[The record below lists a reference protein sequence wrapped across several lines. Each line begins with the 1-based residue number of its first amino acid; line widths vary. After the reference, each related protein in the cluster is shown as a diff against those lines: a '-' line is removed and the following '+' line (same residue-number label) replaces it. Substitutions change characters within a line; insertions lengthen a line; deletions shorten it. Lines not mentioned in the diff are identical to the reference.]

1 MELKIIKYTQYN
13 EIKNVEGCKINES
26 FFENYKSS
34 HNVKWMLATSNMD
47 QNQKTI
53 FVAIS
58 CVTES
63 DMTVNKDVQ
72 NISSKFETNIRV
84 ENRGKTVILK
94 IEKSEKL
101 ESEGIKEIK
110 DYKQQENIGGI
121 VSFLDD
127 ENDSDEKDSNKIDS
141 GKNGFNKHGPVC
153 FIFNASGIYRLECTL
168 NNKGLKNFEQFNYPK
183 KLMNELETLYKSKSC
198 LLRINDCIFNH
209 YFHIEQYTE
218 GIQVMQL
225 YDLKTMQIQQIFNI
239 YVEKNHPNKYS
250 NSVLAISKNKQMIA
264 FSSGY
269 GNIALYLIENGLE
282 IIRKDL
288 GKDTKIVGCEFKDD
302 NTLMIIKQT
311 KDKTVLSIW
320 HLCTNE
326 VQDYDKNIKVEEDKE
341 SFLYS
346 AMIPGKYVFID
357 NLGGIL
363 SIYDNIFKI
372 DNKTKENQSSLP
384 ELELYKGGHKKET
397 KDEDHSNKAALPIIL
412 NREPWITDDY
422 KKEWIYLDQEKLIH
436 LYIGK
441 CTVQVWRKIKQEEN
455 FILEYFW
462 TNEYDDE
469 INDNG
474 ILQIVDLFV
483 YKSGFVLKL
492 KKNNNYIDLKWTDK
506 DIVGHKDL
514 MRHACIGLEYLNDQ
528 RNKLAGYENQHVFE
542 EIKNNVSLMI
552 LRFIRNYPDIWK
564 MLDIHYNLMASI
576 IIGGSDT
583 LIKYILF
590 GDDVVKHTNLH
601 IPRITRWTES
611 KNNSNKSDLQIAIG
625 LCEPGLERNRRIL
638 VVTYLLEYYS
648 KNATEHH
655 GWLINISKALP
666 DLYTYNLESCVS
678 ELFYKKCMEGIEISN
693 IIEHTDIIPKYI
705 QIILK
710 VKQKFTAFNPISKL
724 ISASEQKF
732 DFKDGLKLELTKL
745 YVKFL
750 PKKYENYSPTV
761 KTVPLHNFTVNSIH
775 GNNNDKPSQLH
786 PYLQHIIKLL
796 KLLFIPRGYLVNHSA
811 DAERSSQLSP
821 FVQLIRKEN
830 NDDIFNNPVMEAY
843 RQFQHHD
850 WRYYFKLFNCID
862 LASIV
867 VAVVIMSVYVTPS
880 FDTKNAFA
888 NVVTTQGT
896 TIAISFTMLLLWF
909 EFILYLRLISEPAKY
924 IYIML
929 NIIKEIWIFLAF
941 MILVM
946 AGLAH
951 SFLLLLQYPD
961 FTNIQENSSSSTL
974 FTGDSNFKIQKDFDR
989 TEDNPAKSFVTS
1001 FLSTYSWLSGG
1012 FSQQDSWNFWAVK
1025 FITFF
1030 GSFLLVTI
1038 LQNMFIAFMGGVY
1051 SNAFE
1056 KGRVALLR
1064 FRADSISDYEAL
1076 DEIYFYPPPPEPK
1089 YIYYIG
1095 KSKSHENWDENVN
1108 KRENKNLYDDYESE
1122 QKNEEDTSVELNNKV
1137 IELNSKVD
1145 QACSKIEDTSVELNN
1160 KIVELNSKVD
1170 KVCSKIEEVNNKIDK
1185 LLNFK

>member
-1 MELKIIKYTQYN
+1 HITAPNPIKESNWHISISPDGNYLVIFNHDEMELKIIKYTQYN
-13 EIKNVEGCKINES
+13 EIKNVEGCKINEGL
-26 FFENYKSS
+26 FGNYKSS

-63 DMTVNKDVQ
+63 DMTVNKDEQ

-84 ENRGKTVILK
+84 ENRGKTVVLNI
-94 IEKSEKL
+94 EKL
-101 ESEGIKEIK
+101 EKLEPEGIKV
-110 DYKQQENIGGI
+110 YKQENIGGI
-121 VSFLDD
+121 VSFVDD
-127 ENDSDEKDSNKIDS
+127 ENDSDEVYSSKNDSDEKNSNKIDS
-141 GKNGFNKHGPVC
+141 GKNDFNKHEPVC
-153 FIFNASGIYRLECTL
+153 FIFNGSGIYRLECTL
-168 NNKGLKNFEQFNYPK
+168 NNKRLKNFEQFNYPK
-183 KLMNELETLYKSKSC
+183 KLMNELESLYKSKSC

-239 YVEKNHPNKYS
+239 YEEKNHPNKYS

-288 GKDTKIVGCEFKDD
+288 GKDTKIIGCEFKDD
-302 NTLMIIKQT
+302 NKLMIIKQA
-311 KDKTVLSIW
+311 KDEAVMSIW
-320 HLCTNE
+320 HLYTNE
-326 VQDYDKNIKVEEDKE
+326 VQDYDKHIKVEEDKE

-372 DNKTKENQSSLP
+372 DNKIKEKQSSLP
-384 ELELYKGGHKKET
+384 ELELYKDGHKKEKT
-397 KDEDHSNKAALPIIL
+397 DKILEYDNKDLSKEKALPIIR

-422 KKEWIYLDQEKLIH
+422 KKKWIYLDQGESIQ

-441 CTVQVWRKIKQEEN
+441 CTVQVWSKIKQTEN

-474 ILQIVDLFV
+474 ILQIVELFV
-483 YKSGFVLKL
+483 HKSGFVLKL
-492 KKNNNYIDLKWTDK
+492 KKNNNYTDLKWTDK

-514 MRHACIGLEYLNDQ
+514 MRHACDGLVYLNDQ
-528 RNKLAGYENQHVFE
+528 RNKLAGYENQH
-542 EIKNNVSLMI
+542 
-552 LRFIRNYPDIWK
+552 
-564 MLDIHYNLMASI
+564 DIHYNLMASI

-655 GWLINISKALP
+655 GWLITISKALP

-693 IIEHTDIIPKYI
+693 IIEHTDITPKYI
-705 QIILK
+705 QIILQ

-724 ISASEQKF
+724 ISTSGQKF
-732 DFKDGLKLELTKL
+732 DFRDGLKLELTKL

-750 PKKYENYSPTV
+750 PKKYENYSPIV

-775 GNNNDKPSQLH
+775 GKNNDKPSQLH
-786 PYLQHIIKLL
+786 PHLQHIIKLF
-796 KLLFIPRGYLVNHSA
+796 KLLFIPRV
-811 DAERSSQLSP
+811 
-821 FVQLIRKEN
+821 
-830 NDDIFNNPVMEAY
+830 
-843 RQFQHHD
+843 
-850 WRYYFKLFNCID
+850 
-862 LASIV
+862 SIV
-867 VAVVIMSVYVTPS
+867 VSVVVMSVYVTPS
-880 FDTKNAFA
+880 FDTTNAFA

-961 FTNIQENSSSSTL
+961 FTNLQENSSSSTL
-974 FTGDSNFKIQKDFDR
+974 FTSDANFKIQNDFDR
-989 TEDNPAKSFVTS
+989 NEDNPAKSFVTS

-1095 KSKSHENWDENVN
+1095 KSKSHENWDENVK

-1122 QKNEEDTSVELNNKV
+1122 QKNEKDTSVELNNKV